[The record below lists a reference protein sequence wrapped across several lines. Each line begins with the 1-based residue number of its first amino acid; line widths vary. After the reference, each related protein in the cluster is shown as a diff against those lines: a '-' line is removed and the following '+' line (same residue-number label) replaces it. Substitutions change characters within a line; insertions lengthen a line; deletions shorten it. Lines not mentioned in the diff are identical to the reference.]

1 MKRIFYLSVLSI
13 VFIACNSTTEREMSI
28 TIGDTKN
35 MVITEINE
43 TFKGVFVGVGE
54 VNTRTFSFDI
64 DNNGKNDFTFYSSVD
79 TINNGDWLLGDY
91 HYRVGVEG
99 HGLKIRNDY
108 KTISQSQNSYIGDT
122 VIGMYIKHIYHIIHS
137 DCEGTSAQGDE
148 KYNYYVNYEIND
160 KLTSENFENLSST
173 SGNYLNLYQ
182 SYDMSVFV
190 SSYNVEFFLKDFS
203 CANAPQ
209 NKSFFLGIQDVSNE
223 VKLGW
228 IELEI
233 LENNTI
239 HLNRA
244 ALQE

>member
-1 MKRIFYLSVLSI
+1 MKIIFYLSVVS
-13 VFIACNSTTEREMSI
+13 FACIACNSEKNYPNSI
-28 TIGDTKN
+28 KIGDTEG
-35 MVITEINE
+35 MLVTEFDE
-43 TFKGVFVGVGE
+43 TFKGVFVGIGE
-54 VNTRTFSFDI
+54 VNTRTVSFDI

-79 TINNGDWLLGDY
+79 TIKKAGWLLNNY
-91 HYRVGVEG
+91 HYKVGVEG
-99 HGLKIRNDY
+99 HGLKIRSEY

-122 VIGMYIKHIYHIIHS
+122 VIDIYTKQIYHIIHS
-137 DCEGTSAQGDE
+137 GCEGTPTQGDQE
-148 KYNYYVNYEIND
+148 YNFNVNYEVND

-182 SYDMSVFV
+182 SNDMSVFV
-190 SSYNVEFFLKDFS
+190 SSYRVEYFLKDLS

-209 NKSFFLGIQDVSNE
+209 NKSFFLGIQDVSSD

-233 LENNTI
+233 LENNTV
-239 HLNRA
+239 HLIRA